1 MQSFLAGCRHWVFD
15 MDGTLTLAVHDFP
28 AIRRHLGVP
37 DGHDILA
44 HLDSLPAAQ
53 AHAGHAWLDAHEF
66 EMAALAQP
74 APGAL
79 ALIRTLHARG
89 CRLGILTRNLHA
101 VALHTLD
108 AIGLGDCFASAD
120 ILGRGEAIPK
130 PAPDGLQRLARHWG
144 VSNGRLLMVGDY
156 LHDLQC
162 ARAAGTRSVLVH
174 RENLWPQWADWH
186 VRDCSELLEVL
197 QAEGS

>member
-1 MQSFLAGCRHWVFD
+1 MSLHDCRHWVFD
-15 MDGTLTLAVHDFP
+15 MDGTLTIAVHDFP
-28 AIRRHLGVP
+28 AIRRALQIP
-37 DGHDILA
+37 EDRDILA
-44 HLDSLPAAQ
+44 HLDSLPATVARER
-53 AHAGHAWLDAHEF
+53 HAWLDAHEF

-74 APGAL
+74 APGAQ
-79 ALIRTLHARG
+79 ALIRLLHERG

-120 ILGRGEAIPK
+120 ILGRGEAVPK
-130 PAPDGLQRLARHWG
+130 PDPDGLVHFARRWG
-144 VSNGRLLMVGDY
+144 VDRVELVMVGDY

-186 VRDCSELLEVL
+186 VRDCGELRALL
-197 QAEGS
+197 T